1 MSGIEQTKQ
10 WLERVA
16 RELGVD
22 GAIPVDELLVLT
34 RDVAHQVTRPSAP
47 LTTYL
52 VGIAVAGGVSVDE
65 ARAAVARCLAEW
77 EPGEDS

>member
-1 MSGIEQTKQ
+1 MEQTKQ
-10 WLERVA
+10 WVERAA
-16 RELGVD
+16 RELGVE
-22 GAIPVDELLVLT
+22 GVIPVDELLVLT

-52 VGIAVAGGVSVDE
+52 VGVAVAGGVSVYD

-77 EPGEDS
+77 ESGADD